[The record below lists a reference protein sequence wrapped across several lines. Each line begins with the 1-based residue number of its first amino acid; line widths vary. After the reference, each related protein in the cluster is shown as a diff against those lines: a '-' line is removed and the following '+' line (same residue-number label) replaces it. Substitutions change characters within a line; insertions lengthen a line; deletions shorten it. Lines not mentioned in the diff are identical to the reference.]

1 MIVVDEIGSSEEV
14 RAVKSIAQRGVML
27 VGTAHGVSL
36 SSLISNPEL
45 NTLVG
50 GVHQV
55 VIGDKLA
62 RFVFTPA
69 SLLASPLS
77 AEVQA
82 SYHVAVREKR
92 FTSSVLFHFM
102 HIPVLTLQASMV
114 GGRNLIMMMCS
125 SAVHSYP
132 MLNQI
137 LGMAEFC
144 WRPHV
149 AACSV
154 VNNNSKTKTERRG
167 PPVFTCLVEVLAHD
181 CWRVHPHV
189 ASSVD
194 AMLAGRQ
201 PSTQLRMHKNDK
213 LVVRF
218 ETVVADNSLCDSAV
232 SNAQSSWLANLSSLA
247 QSMHDAAA

>member
-1 MIVVDEIGSSEEV
+1 MVDEIGSSTEV
-14 RAVKSIAQRGVML
+14 RAVKSIAQCGVML
-27 VGTAHGVSL
+27 VGTARGVSL

-62 RFVFTPA
+62 RCVFTPA

-77 AEVQA
+77 AVPHPC
-82 SYHVAVREKR
+82 HVAVREKR

-102 HIPVLTLQASMV
+102 HIPVLTLQASVV

-132 MLNQI
+132 MLKQI

-144 WRPHV
+144 WRLHV

-189 ASSVD
+189 ASSID

-232 SNAQSSWLANLSSLA
+232 TMCNHPGLPT
-247 QSMHDAAA
+247 